1 MKAFIARHQDHGWK
15 EGDQSCLFVEE
26 WALVMEADR
35 TMSNNFSKVNRFRE
49 GFKKKKKLVEN
60 STILAL
66 VGIYTY

>member
-49 GFKKKKKLVEN
+49 GFKKKLVEFPTKKN
-60 STILAL
+60 TQKTWS
-66 VGIYTY
+66 